1 MGEGKLKNKI
11 CDTIDDIREKKL
23 KIINGIRKLKAECE
37 SYPPLIIDTSLPSI
51 NINFAVINF
60 LRDILAILGGLKI
73 NEIRALIIDWLINNL
88 QPLLKRIVEIIK
100 RAIKE
105 CFTCK
110 INPQIPG
117 WLFTTGM
124 NIELEQIDRDCMFR
138 INPSSEAGQLYYGRS
153 SNTDMNRF
161 LWDVIQ
167 SPGGAP
173 LTWTDPNS
181 FNPIAEFKFLKDDA
195 SAFVSGSVI
204 GGPQNGDPR
213 KNVFNMKLNPYY
225 SGRSLTTFINDYMDS
240 QVPLFDLERV
250 IPNTIDL
257 LYGSITGKINIPEE
271 CVTKKIEFE
280 KGLEKLID
288 NGLDDS
294 EVIVDDT
301 FFEFTIPEIKNIKDL
316 VRNNKKG
323 ERVFTECCNNATASV
338 DMESLTD
345 LNKKLSNVS
354 LTNSQK
360 IDVIDKSM
368 REMQEQ
374 TTNNVAAADKDK
386 ANADFIGNFINS
398 LSIVTTKL
406 TLSPKTNF
414 PMITMGYLV
423 EGKSRFGTTN
433 EFLKF
438 FLCIIRNILGDLLKK
453 LIYDFLIP
461 LLLKYIRPLLI
472 CILQKIINENKEQL
486 TLSIESLLPGNK
498 LIKEETRDKIKDA
511 LKGASKQIGK
521 LNNINI
527 PKGLEK
533 IGINKSDGKFCD

>member
-11 CDTIDDIREKKL
+11 CDTIDDIREAKL
-23 KIINGIRKLKAECE
+23 KIINDIRILKADCD

-88 QPLLKRIVEIIK
+88 QPLLKRIIEIIK

-110 INPQIPG
+110 INPHIPD

-167 SPGGAP
+167 NGGAP

-181 FNPIAEFKFLKDDA
+181 SRPIAEFNFIKNGA
-195 SAFVSGSVI
+195 NVSGI
-204 GGPQNGDPR
+204 AGQAQNSDPR
-213 KNVFNMKLNPYY
+213 NNVFNMKIDAYY

-240 QVPLFDLERV
+240 QLPLFDLERV

-288 NGLDDS
+288 NGLDDP

-301 FFEFTIPEIKNIKDL
+301 FFEFTTPEIKNIKDL

-338 DMESLTD
+338 DMETLTD
-345 LNKKLSNVS
+345 LNEKLSNVS

-360 IDVIDKSM
+360 AGVIDKSM

-386 ANADFIGNFINS
+386 ANANFIGNFINS

-453 LIYDFLIP
+453 LIYGFLLP
-461 LLLKYIRPLLI
+461 LLLKYIKPLLI

-486 TLSIESLLPGNK
+486 TLSIESLLPGNR
-498 LIKEETRDKIKDA
+498 LIKEETRDKIKKA
-511 LKGASKQIGK
+511 LSGASKQIGK
-521 LNNINI
+521 LNDINI

-533 IGINKSDGKFCD
+533 IGINKPDGKFCD

>member
-11 CDTIDDIREKKL
+11 CDTIDDIRQL
-23 KIINGIRKLKAECE
+23 KIDIIIAIRKLNSKCVG
-37 SYPPLIIDTSLPSI
+37 YPPLIIDTSLPSI

-88 QPLLKRIVEIIK
+88 QPALKRIVEIIK
-100 RAIKE
+100 QAIKE

-117 WLFTTGM
+117 WLFTAGI

-138 INPSSEAGQLYYGRS
+138 ISPSSEAGKLYYGN
-153 SNTDMNRF
+153 NTDMNRF

-167 SPGGAP
+167 SPGP

-181 FNPIAEFKFLKDDA
+181 NRPIGEFNFIKNGAY
-195 SAFVSGSVI
+195 VSGIAGEAQDS
-204 GGPQNGDPR
+204 DPR
-213 KNVFNMKLNPYY
+213 NNVFNMKIDASY
-225 SGRSLTTFINDYMDS
+225 SGKSLTTFINDYMDS

-257 LYGSITGKINIPEE
+257 LYGSITSKINIPEE

-288 NGLDDS
+288 NGLDDP
-294 EVIVDDT
+294 EVIVDNT
-301 FFEFTIPEIKNIKDL
+301 FFEFTTPEVKNIKDL

-323 ERVFTECCNNATASV
+323 EKVFTECCSKATASV
-338 DMESLTD
+338 NMETLTD
-345 LNKKLSNVS
+345 LNEKLSNGN

-360 IDVIDKSM
+360 AGVIDKSM

-438 FLCIIRNILGDLLKK
+438 FLCIIRNILGDLLEK
-453 LIYDFLIP
+453 LIYGFLLP
-461 LLLKYIRPLLI
+461 LILKYIRPLLI
-472 CILQKIINENKEQL
+472 CILQKLINEKKEQL
-486 TLSIESLLPGNK
+486 TLSIESLLPGNR
-498 LIKEETRDKIKDA
+498 LIKEETRDKITKA
-511 LKGASKQIGK
+511 LGGASKQIGK
-521 LNNINI
+521 LNDINI

-533 IGINKSDGKFCD
+533 IGINKPDGKFCDDKK

>member
-11 CDTIDDIREKKL
+11 CDTIDDIREAKL
-23 KIINGIRKLKAECE
+23 KIINDIRILKADCD

-88 QPLLKRIVEIIK
+88 QPLLKRIIEIIK

-110 INPQIPG
+110 INPQIPD

-167 SPGGAP
+167 NGGAP

-181 FNPIAEFKFLKDDA
+181 SRPIAEFNFIKNGA
-195 SAFVSGSVI
+195 NVSGI
-204 GGPQNGDPR
+204 AGQAQNSDPR
-213 KNVFNMKLNPYY
+213 NNVFNMKIDAYY

-240 QVPLFDLERV
+240 QLPLFDLERV

-288 NGLDDS
+288 NGLDDP
-294 EVIVDDT
+294 EVIVDNT
-301 FFEFTIPEIKNIKDL
+301 FFEFTTPEIKNIKDL

-338 DMESLTD
+338 DMETLTD
-345 LNKKLSNVS
+345 LNEKLSNVS

-360 IDVIDKSM
+360 AGVIDKSM

-386 ANADFIGNFINS
+386 ANANFIGNFINS

-453 LIYDFLIP
+453 LIYGFLLP
-461 LLLKYIRPLLI
+461 LLLKYIKPLLI

-486 TLSIESLLPGNK
+486 TLSIESLLPGNR
-498 LIKEETRDKIKDA
+498 LIKEETRDKIKKA
-511 LKGASKQIGK
+511 LSGASKQIGK
-521 LNNINI
+521 LNDINI

-533 IGINKSDGKFCD
+533 IGINKPDGKFCD

>member
-11 CDTIDDIREKKL
+11 CDTIDDIREAKL
-23 KIINGIRKLKAECE
+23 KIINDIRILKADCD

-88 QPLLKRIVEIIK
+88 QPLLKRIIEIIK

-110 INPQIPG
+110 INPQIPD

-167 SPGGAP
+167 NGGAP

-181 FNPIAEFKFLKDDA
+181 SRPIAEFNFIKNGA
-195 SAFVSGSVI
+195 NVSGI
-204 GGPQNGDPR
+204 AGQAQNSDPR
-213 KNVFNMKLNPYY
+213 NNVFNMKIDAYY

-240 QVPLFDLERV
+240 QLPLFDLERV

-288 NGLDDS
+288 NGLDDP
-294 EVIVDDT
+294 EVIVDNT
-301 FFEFTIPEIKNIKDL
+301 FFEFTTPEIKNIKDL

-323 ERVFTECCNNATASV
+323 ERVFTECCNNATASIN
-338 DMESLTD
+338 METLTD
-345 LNKKLSNVS
+345 LNNKLSNGN

-360 IDVIDKSM
+360 AGVIDKSM
-368 REMQEQ
+368 REMGEQ
-374 TTNNVAAADKDK
+374 TSNNVAAADKDK
-386 ANADFIGNFINS
+386 ANADFLGNFINS
-398 LSIVTTKL
+398 LSIVSTKL
-406 TLSPKTNF
+406 TLSPKINY

-423 EGKSRFGTTN
+423 EGESRFGTTN

-438 FLCIIRNILGDLLKK
+438 FLCIIRNILADLLKK
-453 LIYDFLIP
+453 LIYGFLIP
-461 LLLKYIRPLLI
+461 LILKYIRPLLI
-472 CILQKIINENKEQL
+472 CILQKLINENKEQL

-511 LKGASKQIGK
+511 LGGASKQIGK
-521 LNNINI
+521 LNDINI

-533 IGINKSDGKFCD
+533 IGINKPDGKFCD